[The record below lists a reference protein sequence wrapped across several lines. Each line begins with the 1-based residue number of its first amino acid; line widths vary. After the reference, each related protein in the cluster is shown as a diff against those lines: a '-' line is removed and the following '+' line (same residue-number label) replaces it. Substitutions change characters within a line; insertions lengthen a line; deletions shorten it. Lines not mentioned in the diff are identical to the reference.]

1 MRLRFRSIEYQFGGA
16 SASLERYFRDLRD
29 ELLRQ
34 GQHYGLLHTAGQ
46 WRPPVDIH
54 ETADMIRIKIEL
66 AGMSEETIEVTL
78 YENALVV
85 TGRRDDDS
93 EHDGEIC
100 YHEAQVRYGPFRA
113 EILLPA
119 PVRQEQVEATYENGF
134 LRIRLPKAAHS
145 EPGGQHPHGGTIS
158 GPVGGVRGNLNAAPT
173 PVEAPL
179 AAPEAALNPVAIAP
193 VPGPDDQTP
202 TKRVD

>member
-16 SASLERYFRDLRD
+16 SSSLERYFRDLRD

-34 GQHYGLLHTAGQ
+34 GQHYGIVHTTAQ

-54 ETADMIRIKIEL
+54 ETADMVRIKIEL
-66 AGMSEETIEVTL
+66 AGMSEDTIEVTL
-78 YENALVV
+78 YDNALVV
-85 TGRRDDDS
+85 AGRRDDDS
-93 EHDGEIC
+93 EQEGEIC

-119 PVRQEQVEATYENGF
+119 PVQQDNVEATYENGF
-134 LRIRLPKAAHS
+134 LRVQLPKASPS
-145 EPGGQHPHGGTIS
+145 EPGSLRPRVANTSGSIS
-158 GPVGGVRGNLNAAPT
+158 GPRGNLNAAPT
-173 PVEAPL
+173 TTAGPQSVS
-179 AAPEAALNPVAIAP
+179 NSVATA
-193 VPGPDDQTP
+193 PGPKSDDQPP